1 MAIIGGA
8 GNPVGGS
15 FTGPST
21 AIEVVGDETG
31 LHKFGYA
38 YSGQVTDPGSAAADT
53 TVFDFT
59 TGNYIFVGS
68 VTWVTN
74 YQGANGT
81 FIDISFNDGSI
92 FVGTYDEDPHVVNDQ
107 PFDLV
112 IPPYTKVVFK
122 WGTTGVTR
130 ELCALL
136 AGRVYR

>member
-1 MAIIGGA
+1 MAIIGGG

-21 AIEVVGDETG
+21 ALETTGD
-31 LHKFGYA
+31 FAYC
-38 YSGQVTDPGSAAADT
+38 YSGPVSDAASGAAST

-68 VTWVTN
+68 ITWVTN
-74 YQGANGT
+74 YQGGNDT
-81 FIDISFNDGSI
+81 FVNISLNDGGI
-92 FVGTYDEDPHVVNDQ
+92 FVATYDTDPHVVNDQ

-112 IPPYTKVVFK
+112 IPPYTKVSFK
-122 WGTTGVTR
+122 WGVTGVTR

-136 AGRVYR
+136 AGRIYR